1 MRRMLATSL
10 ALGLIAVAPLPAVA
24 DTFDA
29 KAQQEIRD
37 IVKAYLMEHPEVII
51 EAVQGLEARQ
61 EAQRA
66 EQAKGQIGTLRAQL
80 LRDPRDQVLGNPDG
94 DVTLVEFFDYRC
106 GYCKQAQPILMELI
120 KADPKLRVVLKE
132 FPILGPDSVLATRAA
147 IASVPQ
153 GKYAAFHEAL
163 INTRGALG
171 EDKIMEVAK
180 AVGLDT
186 TRLKADM
193 AKAEI
198 ATQIDDAHTL
208 AEKLAING
216 TPTFIIGENL
226 VPGAVDLD
234 TLQKLV
240 AEARKTCAGSC

>member
-1 MRRMLATSL
+1 MRRLIASGL
-10 ALGLIAVAPLPAVA
+10 ALGLLAASPLPAA
-24 DTFDA
+24 AETFDS

-51 EAVQGLEARQ
+51 EAVQGLEAKQ
-61 EAQRA
+61 EAARA
-66 EQAKGQIGTLRAQL
+66 EQAKGQIAGLRDKL
-80 LRDPRDQVLGNPDG
+80 IRDPRDQVLGDPNG

-120 KADPKLRVVLKE
+120 KAEPRLRVVLKE
-132 FPILGPDSVLATRAA
+132 FPILGPDSVLASRAA

-163 INTRGALG
+163 IATRGALS

-180 AVGLDT
+180 SVGLDT
-186 TRLKADM
+186 AALKAGM
-193 AKAEI
+193 SKPEI
-198 ATQIDDAHTL
+198 ATQIDDAHAL

-216 TPTFIIGENL
+216 TPSFIIGDNL
-226 VPGAVDLD
+226 VPGAIDLE
-234 TLQKLV
+234 TLKKLV
-240 AEARKTCAGSC
+240 AEARAACTGTC